1 MSNLEQHIPI
11 FVGSTYLD
19 LKEHREKVRETLT
32 RMETFVHGM
41 EQFGARPDC
50 PVEECLAE
58 VRKCKIYV
66 GIFAM
71 RYGTI
76 PPGYDKSLT
85 HLEYEEA
92 QRIGLPSYIFL
103 IDEQNGPIV
112 PAAIDF
118 ENQEKLKALK
128 KSLIEKHT
136 PDYFVSP
143 DDLANKVGS
152 AIHRALKAKKA
163 GPVEIDEGIE
173 EVLPSKNE
181 HSAKSILKRFEFFP
195 ERWTGVEFK
204 GSFGNYISKQKLIIP
219 ERYAWPNNVFHSN
232 EIIRVQWPLL
242 DSGKRNVIFYLYAE
256 KDEAYS
262 MIETDHPAVFEVL
275 AETFIENVGN
285 REDVNPISG
294 IRVKKI
300 LNISGV
306 TFEDDIPF

>member
-1 MSNLEQHIPI
+1 MTKQHIPI

-32 RMETFVHGM
+32 RMDTFVRGM
-41 EQFGARPDC
+41 EQFGARPDS

-103 IDEQNGPIV
+103 IDEQNGQIS

-118 ENQEKLKALK
+118 ENQDKLKALK
-128 KSLIEKHT
+128 KSLMAKHT
-136 PDYFVSP
+136 PDYFVAP
-143 DDLANKVGS
+143 DDLANKVGT
-152 AIHRALKAKKA
+152 AIYRALKDEKA

-195 ERWTGVEFK
+195 ERWAGVEFK
-204 GSFGNYISKQKLIIP
+204 GSFYNYISQHELIIP
-219 ERYAWPNNVFHSN
+219 DRYAWPNNVFHSN
-232 EIIRVQWPLL
+232 EIIRAQWPLT
-242 DSGKRNVIFYLYAE
+242 DIGEATCYLYAE
-256 KDEAYS
+256 KEEAYT
-262 MIETDHPAVFEVL
+262 MIETDFPAFFEVV
-275 AETFIENVGN
+275 AETFIEDVGE
-285 REDVNPISG
+285 RKGVNPING
-294 IRVKKI
+294 IKIKKI
-300 LNISGV
+300 MDVLPV
-306 TFEDDIPF
+306 KFDDDIPF